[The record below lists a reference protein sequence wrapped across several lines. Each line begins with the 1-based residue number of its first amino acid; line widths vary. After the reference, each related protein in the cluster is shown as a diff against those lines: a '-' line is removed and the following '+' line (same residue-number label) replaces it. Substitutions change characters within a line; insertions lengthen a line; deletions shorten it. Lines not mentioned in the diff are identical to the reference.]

1 MLVYFVTDEPTKLPA
16 IRAMLEPQHAV
27 VPWVLDGDGTGI
39 RSHGVLMVDID
50 LRQMAR
56 VDQVR
61 FVMQELAG
69 IPEKLFVVHNLSRS
83 MVAQAYALGATAVI
97 SRPKEAIL
105 KVAQIEEAETAE
117 EDNAAD
123 PAVEMDEG
131 VAAFASMFSNVRRGR
146 PLKLVDAKR
155 ATSKIITRVG
165 QDGLST
171 WLDEVR
177 RYHEGTFQH
186 CLLVTGVAVAF
197 GLDVGFSGGDVS
209 RLGMA
214 ATLHDIGKARI
225 PLSILDKPGRLD
237 PEEEE
242 IIRRHP
248 AIGYDLLKGV
258 SGISPEILD
267 GVRHH
272 HEYLDGSGYP
282 DGLSGS
288 QISDLVRLL
297 TISDIFAA
305 LVEVQAIPA
314 ANGPAGRLP
323 DPLRHGG
330 QAGGAADQGVPQG
343 RACVVNERRPDDP
356 RGMRRLRNG
365 EWQMQ
370 IDAETLQRLQKV
382 RRQGETI
389 SDCIVRII
397 VTEHRRGVR

>member
-27 VPWVLDGDGTGI
+27 VPWVLGSDGTGL
-39 RSHGVLMVDID
+39 RSHGVLMIDID
-50 LRQMAR
+50 LRQMSR
-56 VDQVR
+56 VDQLK
-61 FVMQELAG
+61 FIMHELAD

-83 MVAQAYALGATAVI
+83 MVSQAYALGATAVI
-97 SRPKEAIL
+97 SRAKEAVL
-105 KVAQIEEAETAE
+105 KVAQIEDAETAE

-131 VAAFASMFSNVRRGR
+131 VAAFASMFSDVRRGR

-165 QDGLST
+165 QDGLTS

-248 AIGYDLLKGV
+248 VIGYDLLKGV

-282 DGLSGS
+282 DGLTAS

-330 QAGGAADQGVPQG
+330 QAGGGAGQGVPQG
-343 RACVVNERRPDDP
+343 RARVVMNLRACRR
-356 RGMRRLRNG
+356 
-365 EWQMQ
+365 
-370 IDAETLQRLQKV
+370 TL
-382 RRQGETI
+382 I
-389 SDCIVRII
+389 S
-397 VTEHRRGVR
+397 

>member
-1 MLVYFVTDEPTKLPA
+1 MLVYFVTDEPSKLPA

-27 VPWVLDGDGTGI
+27 VPWLLGGDGTRI

-50 LRQMAR
+50 LRQMPR
-56 VDQVR
+56 VDQLR
-61 FVMQELAG
+61 FVLQELQP
-69 IPEKLFVVHNLSRS
+69 IPEKLFVVHSLSRS
-83 MVAQAYALGATAVI
+83 MVAQAYALGATAII
-97 SRPKEAIL
+97 SRPKEAVL
-105 KVAQIEEAETAE
+105 KVAEIEAEEAAE
-117 EDNAAD
+117 EEEAAD
-123 PAVEMDEG
+123 SAAGVDEG
-131 VAAFASMFSNVRRGR
+131 VAAFASMFSSVRRGK
-146 PLKLVDAKR
+146 PLKPVDAQR
-155 ATSKIITRVG
+155 ATSRIINRVG
-165 QDGLST
+165 KDGLST

-225 PLSILDKPGRLD
+225 PLSILDKPGQLE

-248 AIGYDLLKGV
+248 VIGYDLLKGV
-258 SGISPEILD
+258 SGINAEILD

-305 LVEVQAIPA
+305 LIESRAYKAPMSREDAYRILC
-314 ANGPAGRLP
+314 GMEGKLE
-323 DPLRHGG
+323 
-330 QAGGAADQGVPQG
+330 GALVKAF
-343 RACVVNERRPDDP
+343 
-356 RGMRRLRNG
+356 RNVALG
-365 EWQMQ
+365 S
-370 IDAETLQRLQKV
+370 K
-382 RRQGETI
+382 
-389 SDCIVRII
+389 
-397 VTEHRRGVR
+397 

>member
-1 MLVYFVTDEPTKLPA
+1 
-16 IRAMLEPQHAV
+16 
-27 VPWVLDGDGTGI
+27 
-39 RSHGVLMVDID
+39 
-50 LRQMAR
+50 
-56 VDQVR
+56 
-61 FVMQELAG
+61 
-69 IPEKLFVVHNLSRS
+69 
-83 MVAQAYALGATAVI
+83 VAQAHALGATAII

-105 KVAQIEEAETAE
+105 KVAQIEEAEVAAE
-117 EDNAAD
+117 ESAAELA
-123 PAVEMDEG
+123 PEMDEG
-131 VAAFASMFSNVRRGR
+131 VVAFASMFSDVRRGR

-155 ATSKIITRVG
+155 ATSRIISRVG
-165 QDGLST
+165 QDGLSN

-197 GLDVGFSGGDVS
+197 GLDVGFSGGDIS

-248 AIGYDLLKGV
+248 VIGYDLLKGV

-282 DGLSGS
+282 DGLAGS

-305 LVEVQAIPA
+305 LVESRPYRPPMPRQDAYQILC
-314 ANGPAGRLP
+314 GMEGKLE
-323 DPLRHGG
+323 
-330 QAGGAADQGVPQG
+330 GALVKAF
-343 RACVVNERRPDDP
+343 R
-356 RGMRRLRNG
+356 
-365 EWQMQ
+365 
-370 IDAETLQRLQKV
+370 KV
-382 RRQGETI
+382 ALA
-389 SDCIVRII
+389 S
-397 VTEHRRGVR
+397 

>member
-27 VPWVLDGDGTGI
+27 VPWVLGGDGTGI

-50 LRQMAR
+50 LRQMTR
-56 VDQVR
+56 VDQLK
-61 FVMQELAG
+61 FVLQDLAS

-83 MVAQAYALGATAVI
+83 MVAQAHALGATAII

-105 KVAQIEEAETAE
+105 KVAQIEEADAAAE
-117 EDNAAD
+117 DSAAD
-123 PAVEMDEG
+123 PAPEMDEG
-131 VAAFASMFSNVRRGR
+131 VVAFASMFSDVRRGR
-146 PLKLVDAKR
+146 PLKLVDAKH

-165 QDGLST
+165 QEGLST

-225 PLSILDKPGRLD
+225 PLPILDKPGRLD

-248 AIGYDLLKGV
+248 GIGYDLLKGV

-282 DGLSGS
+282 DGLAAS

-305 LVEVQAIPA
+305 LVESRPYRPPMSRQDAYQILCGMEGKLEGALVRAFRKVALA
-314 ANGPAGRLP
+314 A
-323 DPLRHGG
+323 
-330 QAGGAADQGVPQG
+330 
-343 RACVVNERRPDDP
+343 
-356 RGMRRLRNG
+356 
-365 EWQMQ
+365 
-370 IDAETLQRLQKV
+370 
-382 RRQGETI
+382 
-389 SDCIVRII
+389 
-397 VTEHRRGVR
+397 

>member
-1 MLVYFVTDEPTKLPA
+1 MRRMRGSVARDIGKRVYFPVIDSILKCGCLKSTGHGSSRMLVYFVTDEPTKLPA
-16 IRAMLEPQHAV
+16 VRAMLEPQHAV
-27 VPWVLDGDGTGI
+27 LPWVLGGDGTGI

-56 VDQVR
+56 VDQLK
-61 FVMQELAG
+61 FVLKDLSE
-69 IPEKLFVVHNLSRS
+69 ISEKLFVVHNLSRS
-83 MVAQAYALGATAVI
+83 MVSQAYALGATAVI

-105 KVAQIEEAETAE
+105 KVAEIEQAEKAAV
-117 EDNAAD
+117 DDAAD
-123 PAVEMDEG
+123 PAPDMDGG
-131 VAAFASMFSNVRRGR
+131 VAAFASMFSNVRDGR
-146 PLKLVDAKR
+146 PLKLVDAQQ

-186 CLLVTGVAVAF
+186 CLLVTGIAVAF

-225 PLSILDKPGRLD
+225 PLAILDKPGRLD

-242 IIRRHP
+242 IIKRHP

-258 SGISPEILD
+258 RGISDEILD

-305 LVEVQAIPA
+305 LVEARPYKPPMPRQDAYQILC
-314 ANGPAGRLP
+314 GMEGKLE
-323 DPLRHGG
+323 
-330 QAGGAADQGVPQG
+330 GALV
-343 RACVVNERRPDDP
+343 RAFR
-356 RGMRRLRNG
+356 
-365 EWQMQ
+365 
-370 IDAETLQRLQKV
+370 KV
-382 RRQGETI
+382 ALAP
-389 SDCIVRII
+389 
-397 VTEHRRGVR
+397 

>member
-27 VPWVLDGDGTGI
+27 LPWVLNGDGTRI

-50 LRQMAR
+50 LRQMTR
-56 VDQVR
+56 VDQLK
-61 FVMQELAG
+61 FVLQELSD

-83 MVAQAYALGATAVI
+83 MVAQAYALGATSII
-97 SRPKEAIL
+97 SRPKEAVL
-105 KVAQIEEAETAE
+105 KVAEIEHAEAAAE
-117 EDNAAD
+117 DDAAD
-123 PAVEMDEG
+123 PALQMDEG
-131 VAAFASMFSNVRRGR
+131 VAAFASIFSNVRRGK
-146 PLKLVDAKR
+146 PMKLADAQR

-177 RYHEGTFQH
+177 RYHQGTFQH

-258 SGISPEILD
+258 GGINPEILD

-305 LVEVQAIPA
+305 LVESRPYKAPM
-314 ANGPAGRLP
+314 P
-323 DPLRHGG
+323 
-330 QAGGAADQGVPQG
+330 
-343 RACVVNERRPDDP
+343 RPDAYQILC
-356 RGMRRLRNG
+356 GMEGKLEGALLRAFRNV
-365 EWQMQ
+365 
-370 IDAETLQRLQKV
+370 ALAA
-382 RRQGETI
+382 
-389 SDCIVRII
+389 
-397 VTEHRRGVR
+397 

>member
-27 VPWVLDGDGTGI
+27 VPWVLGGDGTGI

-50 LRQMAR
+50 LRQMTR
-56 VDQVR
+56 VDQLK
-61 FVMQELAG
+61 FVLQDLAS

-83 MVAQAYALGATAVI
+83 MVAQAHALGATAII

-105 KVAQIEEAETAE
+105 KVAQIEEADAAAE
-117 EDNAAD
+117 DSAAD
-123 PAVEMDEG
+123 PAPEMDEG
-131 VAAFASMFSNVRRGR
+131 VVAFASMFSDVRRGR

-155 ATSKIITRVG
+155 ATSKIINRVG
-165 QDGLST
+165 QDGLSS

-225 PLSILDKPGRLD
+225 PLPILDKPGRLD

-248 AIGYDLLKGV
+248 GIGYDLLKGV

-282 DGLSGS
+282 DRLAAS

-305 LVEVQAIPA
+305 LVESRPYRPPMSRQDAYQILCGMEGKLEGALVKAFRKVALA
-314 ANGPAGRLP
+314 A
-323 DPLRHGG
+323 
-330 QAGGAADQGVPQG
+330 
-343 RACVVNERRPDDP
+343 
-356 RGMRRLRNG
+356 
-365 EWQMQ
+365 
-370 IDAETLQRLQKV
+370 
-382 RRQGETI
+382 
-389 SDCIVRII
+389 
-397 VTEHRRGVR
+397 